1 MKKTLSIL
9 LISVALMLSGCAVES
24 NQNTYTSGSHRYN
37 IIHISDFAGNAQDF
51 TISQWWDSSVGIEV
65 ELSDG
70 NNVFCSEGTY
80 ILAKDY
86 CPICG
91 RK

>member
-1 MKKTLSIL
+1 MKKLIIL
-9 LISVALMLSGCAVES
+9 IVLAALLLAGCEGCES
-24 NQNTYTSGSHRYN
+24 NQNTYTSGNHSYN
-37 IIHISDFAGNAQDF
+37 IIHISDSAGNAQDCA
-51 TISQWWDSSVGIEV
+51 ISQWWDSSVGIEV

>member
-1 MKKTLSIL
+1 MKKL
-9 LISVALMLSGCAVES
+9 LILVILAALLLVGCES
-24 NQNTYTSGSHRYN
+24 NASGAPGNYQFN
-37 IIHISDFAGNAQDF
+37 IIHISDNAGNCADCRVQTWYTTD
-51 TISQWWDSSVGIEV
+51 QVGIEI
-65 ELSDG
+65 LLADG
-70 NNVFCSEGTY
+70 NSVFCSEGTY